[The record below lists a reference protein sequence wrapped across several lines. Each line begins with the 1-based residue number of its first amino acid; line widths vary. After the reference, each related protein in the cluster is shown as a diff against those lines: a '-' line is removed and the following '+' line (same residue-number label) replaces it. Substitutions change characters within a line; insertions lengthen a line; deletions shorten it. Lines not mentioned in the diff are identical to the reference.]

1 MHFKLAKR
9 LTKKTKVFVE
19 ISLLSLVKYTMR
31 SFSDLIQILIYLLFF
46 PNALQTSLKTLAI
59 CAQICNKICNQGL
72 HLKHF
77 KLVLQLDTEL
87 QNNMFVCYGNYKKK
101 WKMTLPD
108 ESRDVCNW
116 EKSRNLELVGASTT
130 EWQLITPRGG
140 PRGPPPHSIVL
151 MLTFVS
157 IFID

>member
-87 QNNMFVCYGNYKKK
+87 QNNMFVCYGNYKK
-101 WKMTLPD
+101 
-108 ESRDVCNW
+108 N
-116 EKSRNLELVGASTT
+116 EK
-130 EWQLITPRGG
+130 
-140 PRGPPPHSIVL
+140 
-151 MLTFVS
+151 
-157 IFID
+157 